1 MERTP
6 RSLNREVCQGFGAF
20 FLSGI
25 LAVTSL
31 TDAEAATQGKLGNT
45 STGSFSI
52 TLVVYPSL
60 QSQVAIVDE
69 STTDE
74 DGNPVIIPTST
85 LSFDR
90 PVSLCVSGRGLSQFS
105 LASRGADGVD
115 LRGSEP
121 AGETLITEQPSNAF
135 GVEKDCRNSS
145 RKLVAQ
151 PVAGFQGSKQPATL
165 VIHAE

>member
-1 MERTP
+1 MEWTP
-6 RSLNREVCQGFGAF
+6 PLRQGIGAL

-25 LAVTSL
+25 FAVTSL
-31 TDAEAATQGKLGNT
+31 TEAQAATQGKLGNT

-69 STTDE
+69 NATDE
-74 DGNPVIIPTST
+74 EGNPVIIPTKT

-90 PVSLCVSGRGLSQFS
+90 PVSLCISGRGLSQFS
-105 LASRGADGVD
+105 LAANGTRGVD
-115 LRGSEP
+115 LKVTEP
-121 AGETLITEQPSNAF
+121 EREIWITERPSAAF
-135 GVEKDCRNSS
+135 GVEKDCRNST
-145 RKLVAQ
+145 RKLIAQ

-165 VIHAE
+165 LIHAE